1 MKNEILLN
9 FDNEIKRKKFH
20 LLSFF
25 IPIYYLLWPN
35 SILLFISL
43 LSISIITIDIYRLY
57 FKKNINL
64 PILRLINSTIRSYE
78 KDSPMSATLLVFT
91 SLLIIIFFKSDIAI
105 IAISIASICDTIAA
119 VYGMKYGKIKLL
131 FNKTLEGSFAFL
143 ITSFLLVFLLNYLTS
158 SNLDIVYLMIC
169 SLLATITESVTPTKY
184 DNVTVPFVVSISM
197 QIFYLI

>member
-1 MKNEILLN
+1 MKSEILLN
-9 FDNEIKRKKFH
+9 FDNEIKRKKIH

-35 SILLFISL
+35 SILLFIAL
-43 LSISIITIDIYRLY
+43 LLISIIAIDIYRLY
-57 FKKNINL
+57 SNKNINL
-64 PILRLINSTIRSYE
+64 PFLRLINSTIRLYE

-91 SLLIIIFFKSDIAI
+91 SFLIIVFFKSDIAI

-143 ITSFLLVFLLNYLTS
+143 ITSLLLVFLLSYFTN
-158 SNLDIVYLMIC
+158 SNLDIIYLMIC
-169 SLLATITESVTPTKY
+169 SLLATIAESVTPTKY
-184 DNVTVPFVVSISM
+184 DNVTVPLVVSISM

>member
-1 MKNEILLN
+1 LN
-9 FDNEIKRKKFH
+9 GK
-20 LLSFF
+20 
-25 IPIYYLLWPN
+25 
-35 SILLFISL
+35 
-43 LSISIITIDIYRLY
+43 ISIITIDIYRLY

>member
-143 ITSFLLVFLLNYLTS
+143 ITSFLLVFLLNYLTN